1 MLTGEKL
8 GAAIREAIKKKG
20 VTQQQVAQHFGVR
33 QSSVSEWC
41 KYGRISKA
49 NLPALFDY
57 FKDVVQ
63 VSHWGLYPE
72 AHATTLTAAE
82 PEATQR
88 TLELH
93 RILDQLAGDDRLME
107 EAASFLNYL
116 ASRRQSGEFPPATG
130 TNGH

>member
-8 GAAIREAIKKKG
+8 GAAIRAAIKKKG
-20 VTQQQVAQHFGVR
+20 VTQEEVARHFGVR

-57 FKDVVQ
+57 FKEVVP

-72 AHATTLTAAE
+72 AHSTPLVAAE
-82 PEATQR
+82 PEFAAQA
-88 TLELH
+88 LALH
-93 RILDQLAGDDRLME
+93 QIIDRLAGDERLLA

-116 ASRRQSGEFPPATG
+116 ASRSQSGEFPPATG
-130 TNGH
+130 TAGH